1 MDRKKDKKAKL
12 DEALRRNLRKIKIFQ
27 KKNKKKK

>member
-12 DEALRRNLRKIKIFQ
+12 DEAVRRNLRKRKIFQ
-27 KKNKKKK
+27 RKNKKNK